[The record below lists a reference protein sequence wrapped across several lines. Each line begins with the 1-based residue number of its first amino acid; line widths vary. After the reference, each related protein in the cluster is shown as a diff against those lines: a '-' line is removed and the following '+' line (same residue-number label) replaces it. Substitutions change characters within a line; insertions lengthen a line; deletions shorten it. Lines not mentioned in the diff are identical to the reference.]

1 MFNFRSFF
9 KKIEDFTD
17 ILERLKTAPNMTLLV
32 PTNEVVD
39 NSTNLSAS
47 SINFHIIDTLVLES
61 DFLHTNE
68 RHV

>member
-1 MFNFRSFF
+1 MFNYRSFF

-17 ILERLKTAPNMTLLV
+17 ILERLKSAPNMTLLV

-39 NSTNLSAS
+39 NFTYLSAS

-61 DFLHTNE
+61 DILHTNE

>member
-9 KKIEDFTD
+9 KKIEDFKD

-61 DFLHTNE
+61 DILHTNE